1 MGNYRPCV
9 NCTIKHETERAWL
22 IDDGSGRENLWVP
35 KSQGEVYERRADG
48 TVDLFVEEWIAKE
61 KGLI

>member
-1 MGNYRPCV
+1 MSDDTRPCI
-9 NCTIKHETERAWL
+9 NCKIKHETERAWL

-35 KSQGEVYERRADG
+35 KSQAEAYARQDG